1 MDREEEKKLRRL
13 RALTYFEPR
22 ILAEAIQVL
31 AGQGE
36 GVYPLAGGTDLLVQM
51 KRGNLRPTTL
61 VNLKRIDGLNRVE
74 ERRGQEV
81 SIGPLTSISAIEY
94 SSVIRSRYPILAEAA
109 GVLGA
114 PSLRNLGTLGGNIG
128 RASPASDMVP
138 SLIVLRAHVRIEG
151 PSGEREIPIEEIF
164 IEPGR
169 TILSRGDLITAI
181 TLAEASP
188 HSGAAYLKLGRR
200 QGMDCA
206 LVGVAA
212 SLTLVEK
219 TREVKEAR
227 IALSAVAPV
236 PFRARM
242 AEGVLRSGP
251 LNETR
256 VQEAATVAME
266 ESSPITDMRASAFY
280 RKEMVKVLAS
290 RAISRAWAMAERGG
304 KNS

>member
-13 RALTYFEPR
+13 GALTYFEP
-22 ILAEAIQVL
+22 ITLSEAIQVL

-36 GVYPLAGGTDLLVQM
+36 GTYPLAGGTDLLVQM
-51 KRGNLRPTTL
+51 KRGSLRPTAL

-74 ERRGQEV
+74 ERGGKEV
-81 SIGPLTSISAIEY
+81 SIGPLTSISSVAG
-94 SSVIRSRYPILAEAA
+94 SSVIRSRYPVLAETA
-109 GVLGA
+109 VLVGSPA
-114 PSLRNLGTLGGNIG
+114 LRNLGTLGGNIG

-151 PSGEREIPIEEIF
+151 PSGVREIPIEEIF
-164 IEPGR
+164 MEPGR
-169 TILSRGDLITAI
+169 TILSRGDLITSI
-181 TLAEASP
+181 VLAEGSP

-236 PFRARM
+236 PLRARR
-242 AEGVLRSGP
+242 AEDVLRSGL

-256 VQEAATVAME
+256 VQEAAAIAME

-290 RAISRAWAMAERGG
+290 RAISRAWGMAERGG